1 MNRATLSDLV
11 RDNKLSPETLAALE
25 TEPWRHGFLPLMRR
39 IAAYSGMEVVG
50 TARRPVG
57 EPFRIGQKPTLA
69 FAPCDIAS
77 VERSG
82 DHLRISLYG
91 LGMLGPNGPLPLH
104 VTEMA
109 RDRQQGRNDTT
120 TVDFFDI
127 FHHRALTLFYRA
139 WASAQAAAG
148 LDREDDE
155 QFSLYVASL
164 TGQHAD
170 EMNDRA
176 LPSHARLA
184 ASAHLVREARNV
196 DGLQATLAHYF
207 DVPVEIQE
215 HIFHWIDIDSKD
227 QGRIG
232 PAGSGAMM
240 GRGAMLGRVAPD
252 RQHRFRIVIGPVNL
266 QSYLRFTPKG
276 ADLPHLVEWV
286 RAFVGRELEWEL
298 ELRIIPESAPPAQM
312 GGKQQ
317 MGWSGWLG
325 RPNPDSP
332 IKGMVFEPERYAHQF
347 RPSSTSRRQIV

>member
-1 MNRATLSDLV
+1 MKRVTLPDLIRDNTLSSEML
-11 RDNKLSPETLAALE
+11 ETLEA
-25 TEPWRHGFLPLMRR
+25 EPWRHGFLALLRR
-39 IAAYSGMEVVG
+39 IAAHPGLEAIG
-50 TARRPVG
+50 TARRPG
-57 EPFRIGQKPTLA
+57 TEPFRLGQTPTLA
-69 FAPCDIAS
+69 FAPRDIAG
-77 VERSG
+77 VDRCGE
-82 DHLRISLYG
+82 HLRISLFS

-127 FHHRALTLFYRA
+127 FHHRALALFYRA

-148 LDREDDE
+148 LDRVDDE
-155 QFSLYVASL
+155 GFSFYIASL
-164 TGQHAD
+164 SGQDAN
-170 EMNDRA
+170 EMRERA

-184 ASAHLVREARNV
+184 ASAHLVRESRNSE
-196 DGLQATLAHYF
+196 GLRATLAHYF
-207 DVPVEIQE
+207 CVPVEIQE
-215 HIFHWIDIDSKD
+215 RIFHWIDIDTKD

-232 PAGSGAMM
+232 AAGPGAMM

-252 RQHRFRIVIGPVNL
+252 RQHRFRIVIGPVDL

-286 RAFVGRELEWEL
+286 RAFVGRELGWEL
-298 ELRIIPESAPPAQM
+298 ELRINPASAPPAQM
-312 GGKQQ
+312 GREQQ

-325 RPNPDSP
+325 RPNPDRP

-347 RPSSTSRRQIV
+347 RRRIPTYR